1 MSKKQRKDMYQEITN
16 TVVEALKNDTIPW
29 EKPWRAGCSMKD
41 MPRSVATGKVYRGVN
56 IWLTAMADFDSP
68 WWMTYKQCQDLGGNV
83 KKGEKSTLLCFYK
96 MIEIKDK
103 KTKEVTDTYPM
114 LKGFRVFNLEQCELP
129 QEALDKLDTRLAKLG
144 GDADAI
150 VNENEVIENAQK
162 LMDSYFKREKIE
174 VLTGGDRAYYQPS
187 KDRIQMPDMK
197 HFVDSES
204 YYATL
209 FHEGIHSTG
218 HKSRL
223 AREDLA
229 KVAHFG
235 DEDYSREEL
244 TAELGA
250 SFLCGV
256 TGIENKGLTDNRDD
270 YIKGW
275 LTKLENDPRAV
286 VVASGKAMKASEF
299 VLGDNYE
306 QQAI

>member
-1 MSKKQRKDMYQEITN
+1 MSKKQRKNMYQEITN

-29 EKPWRAGCSMKD
+29 EKPWKAGCSMKN

-56 IWLTAMADFDSP
+56 IWLTAMADFESP

-83 KKGEKSTLLCFYK
+83 KGGESSTELCYFK
-96 MIEIKDK
+96 IVEIKDK
-103 KTKEVTDTYPM
+103 TTKEVTDKYPI
-114 LKGFRVFNLEQCELP
+114 LKSFRVFNLEQCELP
-129 QEALDKLDTRLAKLG
+129 KEALDKLDARLEKL
-144 GDADAI
+144 DNDAI

-174 VLTGGDRAYYQPS
+174 VFTGGNRAYYQPS
-187 KDRIQMPDMK
+187 TDRIQMPDMK

-218 HKSRL
+218 HESRL
-223 AREDLA
+223 AREDLSKIA
-229 KVAHFG
+229 RFV
-235 DEDYSREEL
+235 DEDYTREEL
-244 TAELGA
+244 NAELGA

-256 TGIENKGLTDNRDD
+256 TGIENKSVASNRDA

-275 LTKLENDPRAV
+275 LTKLESDPKAV